1 LDKKNNAFKLIYK
14 SLKNSTTKYMDEVK
28 LRSNAF
34 EIQINEELIM
44 DKKFDIY
51 RKYIYFLSQNDPLLS
66 LKKAEEALDLAVKT
80 NNAFQQKVMLF
91 IKAVCLIE
99 FDKYEQSIS
108 ILLECKKYFYSNKHL
123 DFYSK
128 TLTNLGVIY
137 YNLRCYNQ
145 SIFIWKDVLIN
156 HIDRK
161 DINYKNIVTNN
172 LVTAYLKTYSPPDSV
187 ELQLKEILSYFEDNN
202 LTKDQLYC
210 DVVVNLTTYYRIK
223 KRYLESIQLGLE
235 ALEMSEN
242 KGFNKLK
249 YEICF
254 CLFNTFKDMDNEKK
268 MIFYLK
274 LALHYSNKHKYTYL
288 QEEIYNELYLYYKSK
303 ENYKEAF
310 LNIEEFIHWQNL
322 KNESLNNSIKIIN
335 QFQFETTDAINAN
348 YLSQYIEKFS
358 FDLER
363 YIYIENINGDLVKL
377 NIDNIVFVKSYMK
390 MINIV
395 FSDSSN
401 EIFKIP
407 LKSFLGLVQEKFLD
421 NHLFFAS
428 NFRKHIVNLYW
439 LSRFDKYDK
448 KLVLTVFGSDYLF
461 DLSRNQ
467 INAIKEYL
475 SNSKKQ

>member
-1 LDKKNNAFKLIYK
+1 MNEI
-14 SLKNSTTKYMDEVK
+14 K

-34 EIQINEELIM
+34 ESQINEELIM

-80 NNAFQQKVMLF
+80 NNTFQQKVMLF

-108 ILLECKKYFYSNKHL
+108 ILLECKKYFYSNNHL

-128 TLTNLGVIY
+128 ALTNLGVIY

-172 LVTAYLKTYSPPDSV
+172 LVTAYLKTYTPPDSV

-223 KRYLESIQLGLE
+223 KRYAESIQLGLE

-254 CLFNTFKDMDNEKK
+254 CLSNTFKDMDNEKK

-363 YIYIENINGDLVKL
+363 CIYIENVNGDLVKL
-377 NIDNIVFVKSYMK
+377 NIDNIVFVKSYKK

-395 FSDSSN
+395 FSNSSN
-401 EIFKIP
+401 ETFKIP
-407 LKSFLGLVQEKFLD
+407 LKSFLDLVQEKFLD

-439 LSRFDKYDK
+439 LSRFDKYEK

-475 SNSKKQ
+475 SNSKK

>member
-1 LDKKNNAFKLIYK
+1 
-14 SLKNSTTKYMDEVK
+14 MGEVK

-80 NNAFQQKVMLF
+80 NNTFQQKVMLF

-108 ILLECKKYFYSNKHL
+108 ILLECKKYFYANNHL

-128 TLTNLGVIY
+128 ALTNLGVIY

-172 LVTAYLKTYSPPDSV
+172 LVTAYLKTYTPPDSV
-187 ELQLKEILSYFEDNN
+187 ELQLKGILSYFEDNN

-223 KRYLESIQLGLE
+223 KRYAESIQLGLE

-254 CLFNTFKDMDNEKK
+254 CLSNTFKDMENEKK

-363 YIYIENINGDLVKL
+363 YIYIENVNGDLVKL
-377 NIDNIVFVKSYMK
+377 NIDNIVFVKSYKK

-395 FSDSSN
+395 FSNSSN
-401 EIFKIP
+401 ETFKIP
-407 LKSFLGLVQEKFLD
+407 LKSFLDLVQEKFLD

-439 LSRFDKYDK
+439 LSRFDKYEK

>member
-1 LDKKNNAFKLIYK
+1 
-14 SLKNSTTKYMDEVK
+14 MGEVK

-66 LKKAEEALDLAVKT
+66 LKKAEEALSFAIEI
-80 NNAFQQKVMLF
+80 NNVFQQKVMLF

-108 ILLECKKYFYSNKHL
+108 ILLECKKYFYSNNHL

-128 TLTNLGVIY
+128 ALTNLGVIY

-172 LVTAYLKTYSPPDSV
+172 LITAYLKTYNPPDSI
-187 ELQLKEILSYFEDNN
+187 ELQLKQILSYFEDNH

-223 KRYLESIQLGLE
+223 KRYAESIQLGLE

-254 CLFNTFKDMDNEKK
+254 CLSNTFKDMDNEKK

-303 ENYKEAF
+303 ENFKEAF

-363 YIYIENINGDLVKL
+363 YIYIENVNGDLVKL
-377 NIDNIVFVKSYMK
+377 NIDNIVFVKSYKK

-395 FSDSSN
+395 FSNSSN
-401 EIFKIP
+401 ETFKIP
-407 LKSFLGLVQEKFLD
+407 LKSFLDLVQEKFLD

-439 LSRFDKYDK
+439 LSRFDKYEK

>member
-1 LDKKNNAFKLIYK
+1 MNEI
-14 SLKNSTTKYMDEVK
+14 K

-34 EIQINEELIM
+34 ESQINEELIM

-66 LKKAEEALDLAVKT
+66 LKKAEEALSFAIEI
-80 NNAFQQKVMLF
+80 NNTFQQKVMLF

-108 ILLECKKYFYSNKHL
+108 ILLECKKYFYSNNHL

-128 TLTNLGVIY
+128 ALTNLGVIY

-172 LVTAYLKTYSPPDSV
+172 LVTAYLKTYTPPDSV

-223 KRYLESIQLGLE
+223 KRYAESIQLGLDS
-235 ALEMSEN
+235 LEMSEN

-254 CLFNTFKDMDNEKK
+254 CLSNTFKDMDNEKK

-363 YIYIENINGDLVKL
+363 YIYIENVNGDLVKL
-377 NIDNIVFVKSYMK
+377 NIDNIVFVKSYKK

-395 FSDSSN
+395 FSNSSN
-401 EIFKIP
+401 ETFKIP
-407 LKSFLGLVQEKFLD
+407 LKSFLDLVQEKFLD

-439 LSRFDKYDK
+439 LSRFDKYEK

>member
-1 LDKKNNAFKLIYK
+1 MGEI
-14 SLKNSTTKYMDEVK
+14 K

-66 LKKAEEALDLAVKT
+66 LKKAEEALSFAIEI
-80 NNAFQQKVMLF
+80 NNVFQQKVMLF

-108 ILLECKKYFYSNKHL
+108 ILLECKKYFYSNNHF

-172 LVTAYLKTYSPPDSV
+172 LITAYLKTYNPPDSI
-187 ELQLKEILSYFEDNN
+187 ELQLKQILSYFEDNH

-223 KRYLESIQLGLE
+223 KRYAESIQLGLE

-254 CLFNTFKDMDNEKK
+254 CLSNTFKDMDNEKK

-303 ENYKEAF
+303 ENFKEAF

-363 YIYIENINGDLVKL
+363 YIYIENVNGDLVKL
-377 NIDNIVFVKSYMK
+377 NIDNIVFVKSYKK

-395 FSDSSN
+395 FSNSSN
-401 EIFKIP
+401 ETFKIP
-407 LKSFLGLVQEKFLD
+407 LKSFLDLVQEKFLD

-439 LSRFDKYDK
+439 LSRFDKYEK

>member
-1 LDKKNNAFKLIYK
+1 MNEI
-14 SLKNSTTKYMDEVK
+14 K

-34 EIQINEELIM
+34 ESQINEELIM

-66 LKKAEEALDLAVKT
+66 LKKAEEALSFAIEI
-80 NNAFQQKVMLF
+80 NNVFQQKVMLF

-108 ILLECKKYFYSNKHL
+108 ILLECKKYFYSNNHL

-128 TLTNLGVIY
+128 ALTNLGVIY

-172 LVTAYLKTYSPPDSV
+172 LITAYLKTYNPPDSI
-187 ELQLKEILSYFEDNN
+187 ELQLKQILSYFEDNH

-223 KRYLESIQLGLE
+223 KRYAESIQLGLE

-254 CLFNTFKDMDNEKK
+254 CLSNTFKDMDNEKK

-303 ENYKEAF
+303 ENFKEAF

-363 YIYIENINGDLVKL
+363 YIYIENVNGDLVKL
-377 NIDNIVFVKSYMK
+377 NIDNIVFVKSYKK

-395 FSDSSN
+395 FSNSSN
-401 EIFKIP
+401 ETFKIP
-407 LKSFLGLVQEKFLD
+407 LKSFLDLVQEKFLD

-439 LSRFDKYDK
+439 LSRFDKYEK

>member
-1 LDKKNNAFKLIYK
+1 
-14 SLKNSTTKYMDEVK
+14 MGEVK

-80 NNAFQQKVMLF
+80 NNTFQQKVMLF

-108 ILLECKKYFYSNKHL
+108 IFLECKKYFYANNHL

-172 LVTAYLKTYSPPDSV
+172 LVTAYLKTYTPPDSV

-223 KRYLESIQLGLE
+223 KRFLESIQLGLE

-254 CLFNTFKDMDNEKK
+254 CLSNTFKDMENEKK

-310 LNIEEFIHWQNL
+310 LNIEEFIHWKNL
-322 KNESLNNSIKIIN
+322 KNESLNNSIKIIK
-335 QFQFETTDAINAN
+335 QFQFEMTDAKNAN

-377 NIDNIVFVKSYMK
+377 NIDNIVFVKSFNK

-475 SNSKKQ
+475 SNSKK

>member
-1 LDKKNNAFKLIYK
+1 
-14 SLKNSTTKYMDEVK
+14 
-28 LRSNAF
+28 
-34 EIQINEELIM
+34 M

-66 LKKAEEALDLAVKT
+66 LKKAEEALSFAIEI
-80 NNAFQQKVMLF
+80 NNVFQQKVMLF

-108 ILLECKKYFYSNKHL
+108 ILLECKKYFYSNNHL

-128 TLTNLGVIY
+128 ALTNLGVIY

-172 LVTAYLKTYSPPDSV
+172 LVTAYLKTYTPPDSV

-223 KRYLESIQLGLE
+223 KRYAESIQLGLDS
-235 ALEMSEN
+235 LEMSEN

-254 CLFNTFKDMDNEKK
+254 CLSNTFKDMDNEKK

-363 YIYIENINGDLVKL
+363 YIYIENVNGDLVKL
-377 NIDNIVFVKSYMK
+377 NIDNIVFVKSYKK

-395 FSDSSN
+395 FSNSSN
-401 EIFKIP
+401 ETFKIP
-407 LKSFLGLVQEKFLD
+407 LKSFLDLVQEKFLD

-439 LSRFDKYDK
+439 LSRFDKYEK

>member
-1 LDKKNNAFKLIYK
+1 MNDI
-14 SLKNSTTKYMDEVK
+14 K

-34 EIQINEELIM
+34 ESQINEELIV

-66 LKKAEEALDLAVKT
+66 LKKAEEALSFAIEI
-80 NNAFQQKVMLF
+80 NNVFQQKVMLF

-108 ILLECKKYFYSNKHL
+108 ILLECKKYFYSNNHF

-172 LVTAYLKTYSPPDSV
+172 LVTAYLKTYTPPDSV

-223 KRYLESIQLGLE
+223 KRYAESIQLGLE

-254 CLFNTFKDMDNEKK
+254 CLSNTFKDMDNEKK

-363 YIYIENINGDLVKL
+363 CIYIENVNGDLVKL
-377 NIDNIVFVKSYMK
+377 NIDNIVFVKSYKK

-395 FSDSSN
+395 FSNSSN
-401 EIFKIP
+401 ETFKIP
-407 LKSFLGLVQEKFLD
+407 LKSFLDLVQEKFLD

-439 LSRFDKYDK
+439 LSRFDKYEK

-475 SNSKKQ
+475 SNSKK

>member
-1 LDKKNNAFKLIYK
+1 MGEI
-14 SLKNSTTKYMDEVK
+14 K

-66 LKKAEEALDLAVKT
+66 LKKAEEALSFAIEI
-80 NNAFQQKVMLF
+80 NNVFQQKVMLF

-108 ILLECKKYFYSNKHL
+108 ILLECKKYFYSNNHL

-128 TLTNLGVIY
+128 ALTNLGVIY

-172 LVTAYLKTYSPPDSV
+172 LITAYLKTYNPPDSI
-187 ELQLKEILSYFEDNN
+187 ELQLKQILSYFEDNH

-223 KRYLESIQLGLE
+223 KRYAESIQLGLE

-254 CLFNTFKDMDNEKK
+254 CLSNTFKDMDNEKK

-303 ENYKEAF
+303 ENFKEAF

-363 YIYIENINGDLVKL
+363 YIYIENVNGDLVKL
-377 NIDNIVFVKSYMK
+377 NIDNIVFVKSYKK

-395 FSDSSN
+395 FSNSSN
-401 EIFKIP
+401 ETFKIP
-407 LKSFLGLVQEKFLD
+407 LKSFLDLVQEKFLD

-439 LSRFDKYDK
+439 LSRFDKYEK

>member
-1 LDKKNNAFKLIYK
+1 MNEI
-14 SLKNSTTKYMDEVK
+14 K

-34 EIQINEELIM
+34 ESQINEELIM

-66 LKKAEEALDLAVKT
+66 LKKAEEALSFAIEI
-80 NNAFQQKVMLF
+80 NNTFQQKVMLF

-108 ILLECKKYFYSNKHL
+108 ILLECKKYFYSNNHL

-128 TLTNLGVIY
+128 ALTNLGVIY

-172 LVTAYLKTYSPPDSV
+172 LVTAYLKTYTPPDSV
-187 ELQLKEILSYFEDNN
+187 ELQLKEILSYFEDNI

-223 KRYLESIQLGLE
+223 KRYAESIQLGLDS
-235 ALEMSEN
+235 LEMSEN

-254 CLFNTFKDMDNEKK
+254 CLSNTFKDMDNEKK

-303 ENYKEAF
+303 ENFKEAF

-363 YIYIENINGDLVKL
+363 YIYIENVNGDLVKL
-377 NIDNIVFVKSYMK
+377 NIDNIVFVKSYKK

-395 FSDSSN
+395 FSNSSN
-401 EIFKIP
+401 ETFKIP
-407 LKSFLGLVQEKFLD
+407 LKSFLDLVQEKFLD

-439 LSRFDKYDK
+439 LSRFDKYEK

>member
-1 LDKKNNAFKLIYK
+1 MNEI
-14 SLKNSTTKYMDEVK
+14 K

-34 EIQINEELIM
+34 ESQINEELIV

-51 RKYIYFLSQNDPLLS
+51 RKYIYFLSQNDPLIS
-66 LKKAEEALDLAVKT
+66 LKKAEEALSFAIEI
-80 NNAFQQKVMLF
+80 NNVFQQKVMLF

-108 ILLECKKYFYSNKHL
+108 ILLECKKYFYSNNHL

-128 TLTNLGVIY
+128 ALTNLGVIY

-172 LVTAYLKTYSPPDSV
+172 LVTAYLKTYTPPDSV

-223 KRYLESIQLGLE
+223 KRYAESIQLGLE

-254 CLFNTFKDMDNEKK
+254 CLSNTFKDMDNEKK

-363 YIYIENINGDLVKL
+363 CIYIENVNGDLVKL
-377 NIDNIVFVKSYMK
+377 NIDNIVFVKSYKK

-395 FSDSSN
+395 FSNSSN
-401 EIFKIP
+401 ETFKIP
-407 LKSFLGLVQEKFLD
+407 LKSFLDLVQEKFLD

-439 LSRFDKYDK
+439 LSRFDKYEK

-475 SNSKKQ
+475 SNSKK